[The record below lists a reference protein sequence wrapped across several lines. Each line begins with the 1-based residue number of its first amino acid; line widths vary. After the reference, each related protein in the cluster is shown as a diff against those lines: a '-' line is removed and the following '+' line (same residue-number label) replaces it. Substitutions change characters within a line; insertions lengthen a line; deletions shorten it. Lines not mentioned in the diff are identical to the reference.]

1 MWMKEAGEQSRGAS
15 PTEGYGGTREHAW
28 PAMWVV
34 RRLWSHRH
42 KRWRNA
48 GWRDLPTAKLYGEM
62 GLVNLISL
70 IPSLAPR
77 RRGALVKAG
86 CGKIARPV

>member
-1 MWMKEAGEQSRGAS
+1 LNPVLRGWGNYYCKAHV
-15 PTEGYGGTREHAW
+15 RKLFNRLDR
-28 PAMWVV
+28 WVV

-48 GWRDLPTAKLYGEM
+48 GWRDLPTPTLYGEM

-70 IPSLAPR
+70 IPSLATR
-77 RRGALVKAG
+77 RRGAFVKAG
-86 CGKIARPV
+86 CGKTARPV